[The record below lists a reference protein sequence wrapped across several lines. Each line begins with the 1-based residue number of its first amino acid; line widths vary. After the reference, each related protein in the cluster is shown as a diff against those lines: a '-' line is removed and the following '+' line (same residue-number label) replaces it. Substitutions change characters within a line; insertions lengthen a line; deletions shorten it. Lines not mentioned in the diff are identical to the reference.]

1 MKLPRDISC
10 KELIL
15 SLKKLGYEVIRQKG
29 SHIRLVTSLKGKHYI
44 TVPNHSSIKMGT
56 LSGII
61 NDVAAHFN
69 KSKEE
74 IINEL
79 F

>member
-1 MKLPRDISC
+1 MRIPRNLSS

-15 SLKKLGYEVIRQKG
+15 KLRRYGYETQRQKG
-29 SHIRLVTSLKGKHYI
+29 SHIRLVTSLGGEHHVTI
-44 TVPNHSSIKMGT
+44 PNHDSIKIGT

-61 NDVAAHFN
+61 SDVAAHLN
-69 KSKEE
+69 KTKEE
-74 IINEL
+74 IVNEL